1 MDQQKNVSMPITR
14 LSYSDLT
21 QLLRNPII
29 FKSKKIFGIY
39 NTKIGI
45 SGMIGRAGHEALK
58 FYYGGNK
65 DIPCP
70 VDPTEARTMAV
81 QIGMDYLENTP
92 DGEIKFGK
100 TGSRESMMKG
110 FAQAMQFYFT
120 EEPEY
125 NEVVIVEEKLE
136 SEIKTYEG
144 DLLPLPCVAIPDIV
158 NKYQDGSYDIFDV
171 KFVKNFTSYEDDDG
185 EPYEDYVKIIQAQF
199 LDHVLIGA
207 RNIHAK
213 RCVFRELKTSANK
226 DGSPQIRDYVIDLEH
241 IPYKIFFYNLF
252 KDVVRFISNPD
263 AIYLPNLSDTFD
275 GEQAGLIYAQGL
287 ISADMSDVEVM
298 HKIKEVA
305 FTSKKFLASSADRVE
320 NQYLPPEEKIK
331 IMLQNFGIP
340 VKVEETKVGASVTQ
354 YRFKV
359 SAGVPM
365 TRFAKY
371 KSDIARAIE
380 AKGEIRIL
388 APIPGTSLLGIEI
401 ANEIRSSIQLSK
413 KYLIPGT
420 LNLPIGVDVHN
431 NAFNLLLDKMPH
443 LLIAGSTG
451 SGKSVL
457 IHNLITAITKQMTP
471 EELDITLIDPK
482 RVELTAFKKS
492 KHLHGKKII
501 FEHEDA
507 IKALID
513 LVDEMEN
520 RYQLLEKTGVRDIGE
535 YNQQMIRHTFAHPDE
550 GYKEIMPYKVLV
562 IDEMAD
568 FMLKG
573 KIEEKKKGINYP
585 AKSKRWLQKELESRG
600 SKNGQLM
607 LKADE
612 GERGDEN
619 GMIVINVSGARAWDK
634 DSMIDVL
641 ERHDAMNILNRADA
655 NTEHLI
661 VRLAQLGRAAGIHL
675 IIATQSPRADIVT
688 GLIKA
693 NFPTKIALTT
703 SSVTESLIILGEA
716 GSEKLSGRGDMIV
729 SYPGG
734 KERIQGF
741 FLPKK

>member
-1 MDQQKNVSMPITR
+1 MPITR
-14 LSYSDLT
+14 IAYSDLT

-29 FKSKKIFGIY
+29 FKLKKILGIY
-39 NTKIGI
+39 DTKIGVA
-45 SGMIGRAGHEALK
+45 GMIGRAGHEALK

-70 VDPTEARTMAV
+70 ADPTEARTMAV
-81 QIGMDYLENTP
+81 QLGMDYLENTP
-92 DGEIKFGK
+92 DGAIKFGK

-120 EEPEY
+120 EEPVY
-125 NEVVIVEEKLE
+125 NNPIIVEEKLE
-136 SEIKTYEG
+136 AEIKTYDG
-144 DLLPLPCVAIPDIV
+144 DQFPLPCVAIPDIV
-158 NKYQDGSYDIFDV
+158 NRDENGDHDIFDV
-171 KFVKNFTSYEDDDG
+171 KFVKSFTPYENEDG
-185 EPYEDYVKIIQAQF
+185 EPHEDYVKFIQAQF
-199 LDHVLIGA
+199 LNHLLIAA
-207 RNIHAK
+207 RGIHAK
-213 RCVFRELKTSANK
+213 RVFFREVKTSLNK
-226 DGSPQIRDYVIDLEH
+226 DGGSQIRDYVVDLDHE
-241 IPYKIFFYNLF
+241 PYRIFFYNLF
-252 KDVVRFISNPD
+252 KDVIKFISNPD
-263 AIYLPNLSDTFD
+263 VIYLPNLSDPFD
-275 GEQAGLIYAQGL
+275 GELAGLIYTQGL
-287 ISADMSDVEVM
+287 ISSDMSDVEVM
-298 HKIKEVA
+298 HKVKDVA
-305 FTSKKFLASSADRVE
+305 FTTKKFLASSADRVE

-331 IMLQNFGIP
+331 IMMQNFGIP

-359 SAGVPM
+359 SASIPM
-365 TRFAKY
+365 ARFAKY

-388 APIPGTSLLGIEI
+388 APIPGTSLLGIEV
-401 ANEIRSSIQLSK
+401 ANEVRSSIQLSK
-413 KYLIPGT
+413 KYLIPET

-457 IHNLITAITKQMTP
+457 IHNLITAITKQMKP
-471 EELDITLIDPK
+471 EYLDITLIDPK

-513 LVDEMEN
+513 LVDEMEG
-520 RYQLLEKTGVRDIGE
+520 RYKMLEKMGVRDIGE
-535 YNQQMIRHTFAHPDE
+535 YNQQVMRDAFAHPAIAS
-550 GYKEIMPYKVLV
+550 EIMPYKVLV

-568 FMLKG
+568 FMIKG
-573 KIEEKKKGINYP
+573 KLEEKKKGINYS

-600 SKNGQLM
+600 SKNGQLI

-612 GERGDEN
+612 GERGDED
-619 GMIVINVSGARAWDK
+619 GMIIINVSGARAWDK

-655 NTEHLI
+655 NTETLI

-703 SSVTESLIILGEA
+703 SSVTESMIILGEA
-716 GSEKLSGRGDMIV
+716 GSEKLSGKGDMIV
-729 SYPGG
+729 MYPGG
-734 KERIQGF
+734 KERVQGF
-741 FLPKK
+741 MIEEKLKANK